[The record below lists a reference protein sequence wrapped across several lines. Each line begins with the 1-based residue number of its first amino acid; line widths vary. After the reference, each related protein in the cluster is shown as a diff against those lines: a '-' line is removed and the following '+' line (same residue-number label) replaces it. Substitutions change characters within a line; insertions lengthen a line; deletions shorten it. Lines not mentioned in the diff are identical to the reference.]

1 MNTFS
6 NLPPKPADTNQQR
19 VVKYFD
25 NYYTVPIDLEVTD
38 VEIMRA
44 FFEGKNFDRSSAES
58 ISYLILKTAKQ
69 SNYKT
74 QEILDALTAYS
85 ETQLNEFLLNILN
98 FNRVKTSTLGVIK
111 KLKASDQINRN
122 IRL

>member
-1 MNTFS
+1 MATYS
-6 NLPPKPADTNQQR
+6 NLPPKTTESSQDK
-19 VVKYFD
+19 VIKYFD

-38 VEIMRA
+38 VEVMRA
-44 FFEGKNFDRSSAES
+44 FFEGKNFDRASAES
-58 ISYLILKTAKQ
+58 ITYLILKTAKQ

-74 QEILDALTAYS
+74 QEILDALTSYS
-85 ETQLNEFLLNILN
+85 DVQLNEFLLNILN

-111 KLKASDQINRN
+111 QLQTSNQVNRN